1 MQPYNHGAEM
11 KPIGLF
17 LLLTGILIASGC
29 APTAPASTPTP
40 KLVAINTPLPTS
52 TPKPSGSLALE
63 VAFQF
68 NNTPDRL
75 TDPYGIALD
84 SAGNIYINDA
94 GNSRVVIFDGEGNF
108 LSKWDKH
115 GSGEGEFKSLGFGG
129 IAIDANDNVFVVDNG
144 NHRIQKFDQA
154 GNFLLQWGSEGRE
167 DSQFIRA
174 IGIAVDK
181 DGNVYVTDDGNP
193 FVQKFDN
200 HGKFVMKFGGG
211 GVDDGQFRHAT
222 GIAVDTQG
230 NIFVADYQNK
240 RVQKFNSAGEFIM
253 LWRMGTDIKVSG
265 VPEAIAVDS
274 QGQIYI
280 TDYDFGRMQVFTNAG
295 EFLWALSGKKI
306 MDNPLKRPVGLAFD
320 TKGHILIVNQS
331 GNSVQVFNLP

>member
-1 MQPYNHGAEM
+1 MR
-11 KPIGLF
+11 PIGLF

-29 APTAPASTPTP
+29 APTTPASIPTR
-40 KLVAINTPLPTS
+40 KLVATNTPLPTS
-52 TPKPSGSLALE
+52 TPEPAGSLALE
-63 VAFQF
+63 IAFQF

-84 SAGNIYINDA
+84 STGNIYINDA
-94 GNSRVVIFDGEGNF
+94 GNSRVVVFDNAGNF

-115 GSGEGEFKSLGFGG
+115 GSGDGEFKSLGFGG

-144 NHRIQKFDQA
+144 NHRIQKFDKA

-167 DSQFIRA
+167 DGQFIRA
-174 IGIAVDK
+174 IGIATDRA
-181 DGNVYVTDDGNP
+181 GNVYVTDDGNP

-200 HGKFVMKFGGG
+200 NGQFIFKFGGG

-222 GIAVDTQG
+222 GIAVDAQG

-240 RVQKFNSAGEFIM
+240 RVQKFSSAGEFIK

-274 QGQIYI
+274 AGRVYI
-280 TDYDFGRMQVFTNAG
+280 TDYDFGRMQVFTNDG
-295 EFLWALSGKKI
+295 EFLWALSSEKVMESI
-306 MDNPLKRPVGLAFD
+306 LKRPVGLAFD
-320 TKGHILIVNQS
+320 ANGHILIVNQS
-331 GNSVQVFNLP
+331 GNSVQAFKLP